1 MRFQARVICYGA
13 VSILLL
19 LIVSE
24 NIMNVVLFGA
34 TGTLGSRILNELLAR
49 GHNVTAVVRD
59 PSKLEPHEN
68 VTETAGDIFDAAGVA
83 EAAIGAQVVVS
94 AYGPPP
100 DKPELLLDAVRALIA
115 GVEVSAGD
123 VSGAKRLIV
132 VGGAGSLDVAPGVRL
147 VDTPDFP
154 PEWKAIAIAHADAL
168 DLLRPSKLDWTYV
181 SPAAYIHP
189 GERTGKYRV
198 GKDRLLVN
206 EKGQSEISAEDFAI
220 AIADEVENP
229 RHLLERFTAAW

>member
-1 MRFQARVICYGA
+1 
-13 VSILLL
+13 
-19 LIVSE
+19 
-24 NIMNVVLFGA
+24 
-34 TGTLGSRILNELLAR
+34 
-49 GHNVTAVVRD
+49 
-59 PSKLEPHEN
+59 
-68 VTETAGDIFDAAGVA
+68 
-83 EAAIGAQVVVS
+83 VVVS

>member
-1 MRFQARVICYGA
+1 MRFRGRVICYGA

-34 TGTLGSRILNELLAR
+34 TGTLGSRILQELLSR
-49 GHNVTAVVRD
+49 GHNMTAVVRD

-68 VTETAGDIFDAAGVA
+68 VTETAGDIFDSAGVA
-83 EAAIGAQVVVS
+83 DAASGADVVVS
-94 AYGPPP
+94 AYGPGPE
-100 DKPELLLDAVRALIA
+100 KPELLLDATRSLIA
-115 GVEVSAGD
+115 GVED
-123 VSGAKRLIV
+123 SGVKRLIV
-132 VGGAGSLDVAPGVRL
+132 AGGAGSLEVAPGVRL

-154 PEWKAIAIAHADAL
+154 PEWKGIAIAHAEAL
-168 DLLRPSKLDWTYV
+168 ELLRTSRLDWTSV

-189 GERTGKYRV
+189 GERTGKYRT
-198 GKDRLLVN
+198 GEDQLLVD

-220 AIADEVENP
+220 AIADEVEHP
-229 RHLLERFTAAW
+229 RHLRERFTAAW